1 MEDKDLKKISEV
13 NENKVSEEI
22 KDANQ
27 NQESVNT
34 NEIPNED
41 KDRENKEL
49 EDIIPRIIRERKEY
63 QQGEEE
69 EEIKPQRPQPQE
81 EIKEEK
87 SEPQEKKEEPKE
99 ELKKEEEK
107 KETPKEEIKEEK
119 TQKDT
124 VEERREELKSKLSSK
139 MKNVKKGKLN
149 FKGLVM
155 LIFIVTL
162 LISLPSMMEGEEKT
176 PTTTVSYTEFVSNIK
191 DKKIDFVE
199 EREGYIYGYFGK
211 ADDLK
216 GFKTRL
222 ITDRLG
228 QDKELLSVLKSS
240 NIKVESLPPQEMPL
254 LLSLLASWFPM
265 LLLIGVWVFM
275 LGRMNK
281 GGGGPQIFNMGK
293 SKAKENGEEIS
304 NVTFKDVAGIDEA
317 KQELKEVVEFL
328 REPEKFRKVGAKIPK
343 GVLLLGNPGT
353 GKTLLAK
360 AVAGEAKV
368 PFFSMSGSEFV
379 EMFVGVG
386 ASRVRDLF
394 TKARKSAPCI
404 VFIDEIDA
412 VGRKRGAGLGGGHDE
427 REQTLNQLLVEMD
440 GFGINQGI
448 IIMAAT
454 NRPDILD
461 PALLRPGRFDRQ
473 VVVGTPDVKGREA
486 IFKVHSRKKPLA
498 DDVRLDVLAKRT
510 PGFTPADI
518 ENLMNEAAILTAR
531 KGEKKIR
538 MATIEE
544 SITKVIV
551 GVAKKSRVISDK
563 EKRLTAYHEAGHAVC
578 AHLLENVSPVHQV
591 TIIPRGMAGGFTM
604 QLPVEDKY
612 FATKRDMEENIIVML
627 GGRVAEELVL
637 KDISTGASNDLER
650 VSQTARDMVKKYG
663 MSAKIG
669 PMTFDSEGEVFLGNS
684 ISNTRTYSEEVA
696 NEIDV
701 EIRNII
707 LGAYE
712 MTKKILSENMDKLEN
727 VAQALLVYET
737 LDAEEFIKAID
748 GNLPL
753 DLDLDEIE
761 ENRKKEAG
769 VVDYEADFVEVKDET
784 SETEATAEI
793 ESDDESK
800 IESSNESE
808 KVKNIFDEEE

>member
-1 MEDKDLKKISEV
+1 MKKMLKGMVFYVLMLAIIVGVIQFTGKEVEEVKEIPFSKVYQELNEGDIASIYFVDDTSVEGVLKDKTKFKSYIPSEV
-13 NENKVSEEI
+13 KGEQFADKVLEQSKQNKLVI
-22 KDANQ
+22 D
-27 NQESVNT
+27 
-34 NEIPNED
+34 
-41 KDRENKEL
+41 
-49 EDIIPRIIRERKEY
+49 
-63 QQGEEE
+63 GE
-69 EEIKPQRPQPQE
+69 P
-81 EIKEEK
+81 
-87 SEPQEKKEEPKE
+87 EPT
-99 ELKKEEEK
+99 
-107 KETPKEEIKEEK
+107 TPWFISMLP
-119 TQKDT
+119 T
-124 VEERREELKSKLSSK
+124 
-139 MKNVKKGKLN
+139 
-149 FKGLVM
+149 FIM
-155 LIFIVTL
+155 LIF
-162 LISLPSMMEGEEKT
+162 
-176 PTTTVSYTEFVSNIK
+176 
-191 DKKIDFVE
+191 
-199 EREGYIYGYFGK
+199 
-211 ADDLK
+211 
-216 GFKTRL
+216 
-222 ITDRLG
+222 LG
-228 QDKELLSVLKSS
+228 IL
-240 NIKVESLPPQEMPL
+240 
-254 LLSLLASWFPM
+254 WFS
-265 LLLIGVWVFM
+265 FM
-275 LGRMNK
+275 NQSQ
-281 GGGGPQIFNMGK
+281 GGGGKVMNFGK
-293 SKAKENGEEIS
+293 SKAKLHKDGDGEK
-304 NVTFKDVAGIDEA
+304 VTFADVAGL
-317 KQELKEVVEFL
+317 QEEKEDLQEVVDFL
-328 REPEKFRKVGAKIPK
+328 KNPKKYTQLGARIPK
-343 GVLLLGNPGT
+343 GILMVGPPGT
-353 GKTLLAK
+353 GKTFLSK
-360 AVAGEAKV
+360 AVAGEAGV
-368 PFFSMSGSEFV
+368 PFFSISGSDFV

-386 ASRVRDLF
+386 ASRVRSLF
-394 TKARKSAPCI
+394 EDAKKNAPAI
-404 VFIDEIDA
+404 IFIDEIDA

-604 QLPVEDKY
+604 QLPIEDKY

-707 LGAYE
+707 IGAYE

-737 LDAEEFIKAID
+737 LDAEEFVKAIE
-748 GNLPL
+748 GTLPL
-753 DLDLDEIE
+753 DVDLDEVE
-761 ENRKKEAG
+761 EAKKREAG
-769 VVDYEADFVEVKDET
+769 VIDYEADFVEVKDET
-784 SETEATAEI
+784 TEEEKSIDTEVV
-793 ESDDESK
+793 EENNDDNSDKVEEKEED
-800 IESSNESE
+800 SS
-808 KVKNIFDEEE
+808 DEE